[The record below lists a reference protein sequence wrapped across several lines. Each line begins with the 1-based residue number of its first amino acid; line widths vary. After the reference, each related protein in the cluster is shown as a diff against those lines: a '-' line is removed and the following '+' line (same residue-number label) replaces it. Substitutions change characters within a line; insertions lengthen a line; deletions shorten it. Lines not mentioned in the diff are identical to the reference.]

1 MAVASTS
8 TTTSSTGTMSHK
20 NFTSFGLSPPLLRS
34 LSHLAISVPT
44 PIQSLTIP
52 TILSGCDL
60 IGGSPTGTGKTLC
73 FALPILHSL
82 LKDPVGGHSVV
93 LTPTRELAMQLYEQ
107 FLAISQG
114 AKMGIK
120 ISLILGGMDMMKQA
134 NELSRGRPHIL
145 VATPG
150 RLMDLLRSGGNSEW
164 GLDRCKYLVL
174 DEADRLLTDTFAE
187 ALGEIMDVLPPSS
200 RRQTLL
206 FSATLTPEIE
216 AMAAKRLE
224 EANAGTGKEIKVEK
238 IEFDAKT
245 PKNLRQRYVFIPS
258 HVREVYLYHLLTHSP
273 SLPRSQVRSRRTT
286 AIQDRKGKG
295 KGILDESDEE
305 DGNEE
310 EEEDVGEQVTSSAD
324 DDDDDDDEDEDEDE
338 DGSEEEVD
346 RSDSEESINL
356 DYSTDEDASDTEFID
371 DQGTRYRRV
380 VPTIIFVSRC
390 QTAELLT
397 RTLRS
402 LGLPALSLHSQLS
415 QSTRTANLNKFRRE
429 SSRWILISTDV
440 GSRGLDIPSVE
451 MVINFDL
458 PLAYEDYIHR
468 VGRTARAGRI
478 GWAVS
483 FIGQRDITVLQ
494 GIEEKINLKLKEL
507 EMPEERVLQMLN
519 KVSTAKREATMLL
532 NDIGFGERSKRNSE
546 KSQKSKR
553 RDKGEQQKM
562 KSKKVKTSV

>member
-1 MAVASTS
+1 
-8 TTTSSTGTMSHK
+8 
-20 NFTSFGLSPPLLRS
+20 
-34 LSHLAISVPT
+34 
-44 PIQSLTIP
+44 
-52 TILSGCDL
+52 
-60 IGGSPTGTGKTLC
+60 
-73 FALPILHSL
+73 
-82 LKDPVGGHSVV
+82 
-93 LTPTRELAMQLYEQ
+93 
-107 FLAISQG
+107 
-114 AKMGIK
+114 MGIK

-187 ALGEIMDVLPPSS
+187 ALGSIMDVLPPSS

-216 AMAAKRLE
+216 AMAERRLA
-224 EANAGTGKEIKVEK
+224 EANAGTGKDIKVEK

-245 PKNLRQRYVFIPS
+245 PPNLRQRYVFIPS
-258 HVREVYLYHLLTHSP
+258 HVREVYLYHLLTHAP
-273 SLPRSQVRSRRTT
+273 SRPQSQVPKRSQSEKR

-295 KGILDESDEE
+295 VLDESDHEE
-305 DGNEE
+305 DDDEDIGEQVSSSADGEEDDDGEEDEEDDDE
-310 EEEDVGEQVTSSAD
+310 EEEDAD
-324 DDDDDDDEDEDEDE
+324 S
-338 DGSEEEVD
+338 GSG
-346 RSDSEESINL
+346 SDSEESIDL
-356 DYSTDEDASDTEFID
+356 DYSTDEDASDSEFID

-415 QSTRTANLNKFRRE
+415 QSTRTSNLNKFRRE

-494 GIEEKINLKLKEL
+494 GIEERINLKLREL

-532 NDIGFGERSKRNSE
+532 NDIGFGEKSKRNAE
-546 KSQKSKR
+546 KNNSSNKRSSKGS
-553 RDKGEQQKM
+553 GEKV
-562 KSKKVKTSV
+562 KHKKVKSG